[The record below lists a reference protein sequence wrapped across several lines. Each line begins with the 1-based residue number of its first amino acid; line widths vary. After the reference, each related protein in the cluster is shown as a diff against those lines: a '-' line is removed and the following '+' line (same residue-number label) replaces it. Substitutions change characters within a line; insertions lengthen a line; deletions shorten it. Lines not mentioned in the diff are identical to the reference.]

1 MDTTGRTPSQSTGP
15 WYATWYGVLA
25 VLVVAITVYVGCR
38 TLVID
43 WYSAPSATMLPT
55 LGVNDLF
62 FVNKLAY
69 RGALPDRGDL
79 IAFHGRDGVTY
90 VKRVIG
96 LPGEVVVYDRLTKQ
110 VTINGNTAEL
120 EMLGEYP
127 GYPRSE
133 VARETIGGH
142 SHSLLLMRDVASPG
156 GTYDVPHGQY
166 FVLGD
171 NRDSTRD
178 SRYAEF
184 GFVPRE
190 AVFGKVISIW
200 HAADDPAR
208 AAATPD

>member
-1 MDTTGRTPSQSTGP
+1 MDTAGHTPSQSTGP

-38 TLVID
+38 MLVFD
-43 WYSAPSATMLPT
+43 WYRTPSAAMLPT
-55 LGVNDLF
+55 LRVNDVF
-62 FVNKLAY
+62 FVSKLAY

-79 IAFHGRDGVTY
+79 IVFRGPDGVTS

-110 VTINGNTAEL
+110 VTINGDAAEL

-127 GYPRSE
+127 GYPHGE
-133 VARETIGGH
+133 LARETIGRR
-142 SHSLLLMRDVASPG
+142 SHSLLLIRDVARLG

-171 NRDSTRD
+171 NRDSSRD

-200 HAADDPAR
+200 HATDDPAR